1 MALGAQRGSVLRMI
15 LASSIS
21 LVAFGLVGGILGAL
35 ALSPYLSGLLV
46 GVSPRDPVTY
56 VVLSAGIL
64 VAAIIASLVPAAKA
78 TRIQPIAALRYE

>member
-1 MALGAQRGSVLRMI
+1 MI

-21 LVAFGLVGGILGAL
+21 LVALGLVSGFLGAL

-56 VVLSAGIL
+56 VVLSAAML
-64 VAAIIASLVPAAKA
+64 VAAIIASLIPAAKA
-78 TRIQPIAALRYE
+78 TRIQPVVALRYE